1 MGSNGEF
8 IVTYISES
16 VKKGL
21 LAPDAAKKEIEEIDT
36 KLHEAEK
43 LKLRRMRLISVLE
56 HFGDETHRRRRNIN
70 TPTSDDVDDVE
81 NLDLQKK
88 IRTAVEK
95 GPRTVRDIIL
105 EVGSYDQDVLI
116 NRTVKLM
123 GEREIICRDNDHK
136 FLPGKNW

>member
-8 IVTYISES
+8 IITFISEK
-16 VKKGL
+16 VKQGES
-21 LAPDAAKKEIEEIDT
+21 PPEAAKKEIEEIDA

-43 LKLRRMRLISVLE
+43 LKLRRMKLIAVLE
-56 HFGDETHRRRRNIN
+56 HFGDETHRRRRNVN
-70 TPTSDDVDDVE
+70 TPVSDDVDSE
-81 NLDLQKK
+81 NLELQKK
-88 IRTAVEK
+88 IRAAVEK

-123 GEREIICRDNDHK
+123 GEREIICRDSDHK